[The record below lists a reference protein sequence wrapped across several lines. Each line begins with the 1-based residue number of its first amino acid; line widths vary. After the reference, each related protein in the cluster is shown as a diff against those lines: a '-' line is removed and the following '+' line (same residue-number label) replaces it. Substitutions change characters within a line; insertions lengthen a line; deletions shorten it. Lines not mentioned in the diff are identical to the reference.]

1 MSMRLVS
8 CFVDKLIYML
18 NRPTDALKN
27 NGKGN
32 VSRMTVLTFEN
43 LISFM
48 CYKPGHLSEHL
59 LMLLAKVY

>member
-27 NGKGN
+27 NGKGK
-32 VSRMTVLTFEN
+32 VSTTTVFTFEN
-43 LISFM
+43 HISFM
-48 CYKPGHLSEHL
+48 CYKPGHLSECL
-59 LMLLAKVY
+59 LVLLAKVD